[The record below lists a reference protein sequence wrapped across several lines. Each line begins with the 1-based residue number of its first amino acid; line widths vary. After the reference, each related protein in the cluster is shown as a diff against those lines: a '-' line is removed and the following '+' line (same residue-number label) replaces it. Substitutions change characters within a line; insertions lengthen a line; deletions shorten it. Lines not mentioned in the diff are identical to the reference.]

1 MISGVNSNV
10 LTINPT
16 KAFTPNTQYHITMV
30 SGVLRDVACN
40 VPFDG
45 VSDSTTITWK
55 ADGAAATPPQGLD
68 YGSVRFDLEYDRPV
82 ILGYGKM
89 NIVAADG
96 RLLTQISPLDLA
108 VKIKY
113 NERF

>member
-1 MISGVNSNV
+1 
-10 LTINPT
+10 
-16 KAFTPNTQYHITMV
+16 MV
-30 SGVLRDVACN
+30 SGVLIDTACN

-45 VSDSTTITWK
+45 VSDTTTISWK
-55 ADGAAATPPQGLD
+55 TDGAAPTPPQGLD
-68 YGSVRFDLEYDRPV
+68 YGSVRFDLEYDRP
-82 ILGYGKM
+82 ITLGGGKM

-108 VKIKY
+108 VQIKY

>member
-1 MISGVNSNV
+1 
-10 LTINPT
+10 
-16 KAFTPNTQYHITMV
+16 MV